1 MLMLVDA
8 FLLASVVAYYLSLL
22 LPKPV
27 LKDSKNIW
35 VEKLAMVIYG
45 SLLLGNLLFNVGWGW
60 FLMGVFWV
68 FGAGVSYLGYAKWN
82 VLWRED
88 VSDEAQMVM
97 FVWNLLIA
105 IACFI
110 KF

>member
-1 MLMLVDA
+1 MELLDA
-8 FLLASVVAYYLSLL
+8 FLLASAVAYYMCLL

-27 LKDSKNIW
+27 VKDTKNIW
-35 VEKLAMVIYG
+35 VEKLGMFIFG
-45 SLLLGNLLFNVGWGW
+45 ILLLGNLLFNVGWGW
-60 FLMGVFWV
+60 FLMGLLWV
-68 FGAGVSYLGYAKWN
+68 FGAGLSYLGYTKWN

-97 FVWNLLIA
+97 FTWNFLIA